1 MELEKLTALQ
11 LADKIKKHEVSV
23 LDSVKDVFSK
33 IEEKD
38 NRIHAYL
45 DTYKKEAYA
54 RAKRWKKAL
63 RTELIP
69 VLLPVF
75 PLLSKITFSVQGKP
89 TTCASKFWKDL
100 FPSIRQR

>member
-23 LDSVKDVFSK
+23 LDGVKEVFSK

-38 NRIHAYL
+38 GRIHAYL

-54 RAKRWKKAL
+54 RAKEVEKGIEDGKTYYLCVKNSGR
-63 RTELIP
+63 ICSP
-69 VLLPVF
+69 VSGRCDQP
-75 PLLSKITFSVQGKP
+75 
-89 TTCASKFWKDL
+89 A
-100 FPSIRQR
+100 

>member
-23 LDSVKDVFSK
+23 LDGVKDVFSK

-54 RAKRWKKAL
+54 RAK
-63 RTELIP
+63 E

-75 PLLSKITFSVQGKP
+75 PLLSKITFVCRENLLPVRQ
-89 TTCASKFWKDL
+89 KFWKDL

>member
-23 LDSVKDVFSK
+23 LDGVKDVFSK

-54 RAKRWKKAL
+54 RAKEVEKGIEDGTYTSPLAGVPIAIKETFVYR
-63 RTELIP
+63 EN
-69 VLLPVF
+69 LLPVR
-75 PLLSKITFSVQGKP
+75 Q
-89 TTCASKFWKDL
+89 KFWKDL

>member
-23 LDSVKDVFSK
+23 LDGVKDVFSK

-54 RAKRWKKAL
+54 RAK
-63 RTELIP
+63 E
-69 VLLPVF
+69 VF
-75 PLLSKITFSVQGKP
+75 PLPSKITFVYRENLLPVRQ
-89 TTCASKFWKDL
+89 KFWKDL